1 MSETFGRRRPAPYAA
16 APAAPRPEPETPAPK
31 GGWTP
36 VVDPEFEAWS
46 KARTVTRWKTWGM
59 CGLIVVGGPMSLIMP
74 EGIGQWAGW
83 ALTGVGLAGFLA
95 KFRKPAATEPRADA

>member
-16 APAAPRPEPETPAPK
+16 PAAPRPQAEIAPAPK
-31 GGWTP
+31 GSWKP
-36 VVDPEFEAWS
+36 AVDPEFQAWN
-46 KARTVTRWKTWGM
+46 KARTATRWKTWGM
-59 CGLIVVGGPMSLIMP
+59 CGLIVVGGPMSLILP

-95 KFRKPAATEPRADA
+95 KFRKPAPAEPAAGA